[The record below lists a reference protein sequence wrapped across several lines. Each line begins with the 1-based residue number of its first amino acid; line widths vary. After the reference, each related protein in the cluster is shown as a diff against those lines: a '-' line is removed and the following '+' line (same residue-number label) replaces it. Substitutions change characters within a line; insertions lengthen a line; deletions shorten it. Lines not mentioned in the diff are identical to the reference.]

1 MTRILPSI
9 KGDKVIWAVV
19 LLLSIF
25 SILAVYSS
33 TGTLAYRFRQGN
45 TEYYILK
52 HFSILLFGIFLMY
65 LAHRVK
71 YTYYASISYIAIFIA
86 APLLFYTLIYGTTTN
101 EASRWYT
108 LPGFNVTFQPS
119 DFAKLAL
126 IMFLAR
132 QLAKHQENRRDFV
145 KAFVP
150 VIVPIIIITALIMPA
165 NLSTAALL
173 FLTCIVLMFIGRV
186 DLRYITATIGAGI
199 VILALFVTFIYLF
212 PKTNNRVATWKNRIE
227 NFVSKDSNPDLID
240 DKDYQVKQAL
250 IAVANGGVFGKLP
263 GNSTQKNFL
272 PHPYSDFIYAIIIE
286 EYGLIGGSIVVLLYL
301 ILLYRGMRIAAKSP
315 KTYGAFLAIGITC
328 SLVFQ
333 AMINM
338 AVAVKLAPVT
348 GQTLPLISM
357 GGSSIWFTS
366 LGIGIILSVSRDLD
380 ENPVKTETLTE
391 TLTEPAHAS

>member
-1 MTRILPSI
+1 MTKIFTSI

-33 TGTLAYRFRQGN
+33 TGTLAYRFQQGD
-45 TEYYILK
+45 TEHYILK
-52 HFSILLFGIFLMY
+52 HFSILLFGILLMY
-65 LAHRVK
+65 LSHLIK
-71 YTYYASISYIAIFIA
+71 YTYFVNLSYVFIFVA
-86 APLLFYTLIYGTTTN
+86 VPLLLYTLIFGTSTN

-132 QLAKHQENRRDFV
+132 QLAKHQENTKDFM

-150 VIVPIIIITALIMPA
+150 VIVPIILITGLIMPA
-165 NLSTAALL
+165 NLSTAMLL
-173 FLTCIVLMFIGRV
+173 FLTSIVLMFIGRV
-186 DLRYITATIGAGI
+186 HIRYIMLTIGVGFVGF
-199 VILALFVTFIYLF
+199 VIFVAIIFLF
-212 PKTNNRVATWKNRIE
+212 PQTSNRVATWQHRIE
-227 NFVSKDSNPDLID
+227 NFVSKDSNPDKID

-286 EYGLIGGSIVVLLYL
+286 EYGLIGGFIVVMLYL
-301 ILLYRGMRIAAKSP
+301 ILLYRGMRIAAKAP
-315 KTYGAFLAIGITC
+315 RAYGAFLAFGITC

-366 LGIGIILSVSRDLD
+366 VGIGIILSVSRDLD
-380 ENPVKTETLTE
+380 EKSEETETI
-391 TLTEPAHAS
+391 TEPANEA

>member
-1 MTRILPSI
+1 MTKILASI

-33 TGTLAYRFRQGN
+33 TGTLAYRFKQGN

-52 HFSILLFGIFLMY
+52 HFSILLFGVFLMY
-65 LAHRVK
+65 ITHRVK

-86 APLLFYTLIYGTTTN
+86 VPLLLYTLVFGTTAN

-108 LPGFNVTFQPS
+108 LPGFNITFQPS

-132 QLAKHQENRRDFV
+132 QLAKHQENTRDFV
-145 KAFVP
+145 KAFIP
-150 VIVPIIIITALIMPA
+150 VIVPIIAITGLIMPA
-165 NLSTAALL
+165 NLSTALLL
-173 FLTCIVLMFIGRV
+173 FLTSVVLMFIGRV
-186 DLRYITATIGAGI
+186 HFRYIMLTIAAGI
-199 VILALFVTFIYLF
+199 VGLALFITVIFLF
-212 PKTNNRVATWKNRIE
+212 PKTSNRVATWQNRIE
-227 NFVSKDSNPDLID
+227 NFISKDSNPDKID

-250 IAVANGGVFGKLP
+250 IAVANGGLFGKLP

-286 EYGLIGGSIVVLLYL
+286 EYGLVGGIVVVLLYL
-301 ILLYRGMRIAAKSP
+301 ILLYRGMRIAAKAP
-315 KTYGAFLAIGITC
+315 RNYGAFLAIGITC

-357 GGSSIWFTS
+357 GGSSIWFS
-366 LGIGIILSVSRDLD
+366 SIGIGIILSVSRDLD
-380 ENPVKTETLTE
+380 ENSEVPESIK
-391 TLTEPAHAS
+391 EPANEV

>member
-1 MTRILPSI
+1 MTKILSSI
-9 KGDKVIWAVV
+9 KGDKVIWTVV
-19 LLLSIF
+19 LLLSLF

-33 TGTLAYRFRQGN
+33 TGTLAYRFKQGN

-52 HFSILLFGIFLMY
+52 HCSILLFGIFLMY
-65 LAHRVK
+65 LSHRVK
-71 YTYYASISYIAIFIA
+71 YTYYANLSYLAIFVA
-86 APLLFYTLIYGTTTN
+86 VPLLLYTLVFGTSTN

-132 QLAKHQENRRDFV
+132 QLAKHQENRRDFM

-150 VIVPIIIITALIMPA
+150 VIVPIIVITGLIMPA
-165 NLSTAALL
+165 NLSTALLL
-173 FLTCIVLMFIGRV
+173 FLTSVVLMFIGRV
-186 DLRYITATIGAGI
+186 HFRYIMLTVAAGFIG
-199 VILALFVTFIYLF
+199 LALFISVIYLF
-212 PKTNNRVATWKNRIE
+212 PKTSSRVATWKHRIE
-227 NFVSKDSNPDLID
+227 NFLSKDSNPDKID

-286 EYGLIGGSIVVLLYL
+286 EYGLIGGIIVVFLYL
-301 ILLYRGMRIAAKSP
+301 ILLYRGMRIAAKAP
-315 KTYGAFLAIGITC
+315 RAYGAFLAIGITC

-366 LGIGIILSVSRDLD
+366 VGIGIILSVSRDQE
-380 ENPVKTETLTE
+380 ENSEEPEGIKETVNE
-391 TLTEPAHAS
+391 A

>member
-1 MTRILPSI
+1 MTKILTSI

-19 LLLSIF
+19 LLLTLF

-33 TGTLAYRFRQGN
+33 TGTLAYRFKQGN

-52 HFSILLFGIFLMY
+52 HFGILLFGIFLMY
-65 LAHRVK
+65 MSHRVK
-71 YTYYASISYIAIFIA
+71 YTYYANLSYIAIFIA
-86 APLLFYTLIYGTTTN
+86 VPLLLYTLVFGTSTN

-108 LPGFNVTFQPS
+108 LPGFNITFQPS

-132 QLAKHQENRRDFV
+132 QLAKHQEDTQDFM

-150 VIVPIIIITALIMPA
+150 VIVPIIIITGLIMPA
-165 NLSTAALL
+165 NLSTALLL
-173 FLTCIVLMFIGRV
+173 FLTSIVLMFIGRV
-186 DLRYITATIGAGI
+186 HIRYIMLTIAAGVLSLAMFI
-199 VILALFVTFIYLF
+199 GFILLF
-212 PKTNNRVATWKNRIE
+212 PHTSNRVATWQNRIE
-227 NFVSKDSNPDLID
+227 NFTSKDTNPDKID
-240 DKDYQVKQAL
+240 GKDYQVKQAL

-286 EYGLIGGSIVVLLYL
+286 EYGLIGGIIVVLLYL
-301 ILLYRGMRIAAKSP
+301 ILLYRGMRIAAKAP
-315 KTYGAFLAIGITC
+315 RNYGAFLAFGITC

-366 LGIGIILSVSRDLD
+366 IGIGIILSVSRDIE
-380 ENPVKTETLTE
+380 ENATEE
-391 TLTEPAHAS
+391 EPESIKEPANEA